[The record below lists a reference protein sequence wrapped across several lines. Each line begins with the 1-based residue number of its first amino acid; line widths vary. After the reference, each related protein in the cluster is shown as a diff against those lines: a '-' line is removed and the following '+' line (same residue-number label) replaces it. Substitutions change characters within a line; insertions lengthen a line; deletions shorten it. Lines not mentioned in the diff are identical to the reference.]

1 MSNESFQSNARQAY
15 NPDAGSVLNAKW
27 GREVMALGYTVVP
40 DILLTRMAA
49 LGLKPAE
56 LLLIMQILRFWWSPG
71 QLPFPSK
78 RKLAEAIGY
87 SERNVQRMITRLVK
101 LKFIRRIE
109 RKREADCNDS
119 NFYDLGPL
127 IARLQPLALA
137 EAAERRKTG
146 AGGQEQADRMQSPR
160 PEPDRSDRN
169 WIRSPRPEL
178 DRSNRI

>member
-1 MSNESFQSNARQAY
+1 MSNESFQSHARQTY

-56 LLLIMQILRFWWSPG
+56 LLLIMQILRFWWSPN

-109 RKREADCNDS
+109 RKCEADCNDS
-119 NFYDLGPL
+119 NVYDLGPL
-127 IARLQPLALA
+127 IARLKPLAIA
-137 EAAERRKTG
+137 EAAGRGAYGARAADVAVREAGKYASASPPAPRRG
-146 AGGQEQADRMQSPR
+146 VSG
-160 PEPDRSDRN
+160 EP
-169 WIRSPRPEL
+169 I
-178 DRSNRI
+178 